1 MKKTQSASDIN
12 EREAALDILMSG
24 DVFLNEAIDA
34 FFEKHPGIDKRS
46 RAFIEALCVGV
57 TERRLTLDHII
68 SGFSTVKLKK
78 MKPVVLWA
86 LRLGVYQLKYMDLVP
101 PSAAVNESVKLVKKR
116 GLAGLSG
123 FVNAILRKVSA
134 SDVDAGFDGDLSL
147 RYSTPEW
154 IADLFVKTYGEEM
167 AEKMLSASLEKAPLT
182 ARVCPGVN
190 VTALAEELASEG
202 AKAHPFECM
211 EGVIFIDSLSSLNT
225 CTAFLEGRFTIQ
237 DVSSQLVGY
246 IASHISAKTVL
257 DICAAPGGKALHA
270 AQVLEGSHVL
280 ARDISE
286 KKLSRIR
293 ENAKRL
299 GCENITL
306 EKFDATVFD
315 EKSADAFDLVIAD
328 LPCSG
333 LGVMGR
339 KCDLKYRVS
348 PEDIESLAA
357 LQKTILENAARYVK
371 AGGYILYSTCTVTE
385 AENVKQVE
393 NFLKEH
399 SFESVPIDDKL
410 PEVFRHESA
419 ASGYVQL
426 LQGVDPCDGFF
437 IALMKRLS

>member
-1 MKKTQSASDIN
+1 M
-12 EREAALDILMSG
+12 
-24 DVFLNEAIDA
+24 
-34 FFEKHPGIDKRS
+34 
-46 RAFIEALCVGV
+46 
-57 TERRLTLDHII
+57 
-68 SGFSTVKLKK
+68 
-78 MKPVVLWA
+78 
-86 LRLGVYQLKYMDLVP
+86 
-101 PSAAVNESVKLVKKR
+101 
-116 GLAGLSG
+116 
-123 FVNAILRKVSA
+123 
-134 SDVDAGFDGDLSL
+134 
-147 RYSTPEW
+147 
-154 IADLFVKTYGEEM
+154 
-167 AEKMLSASLEKAPLT
+167 
-182 ARVCPGVN
+182 
-190 VTALAEELASEG
+190 
-202 AKAHPFECM
+202 
-211 EGVIFIDSLSSLNT
+211 
-225 CTAFLEGRFTIQ
+225 
-237 DVSSQLVGY
+237 
-246 IASHISAKTVL
+246 
-257 DICAAPGGKALHA
+257 
-270 AQVLEGSHVL
+270 L

-333 LGVMGR
+333 LGVMSR
-339 KCDLKYRVS
+339 KSDIKYNITNSKVFQ
-348 PEDIESLAA
+348 SLFITGLACFV
-357 LQKTILENAARYVK
+357 NATK

-437 IALMKRLS
+437 IALMKRVS